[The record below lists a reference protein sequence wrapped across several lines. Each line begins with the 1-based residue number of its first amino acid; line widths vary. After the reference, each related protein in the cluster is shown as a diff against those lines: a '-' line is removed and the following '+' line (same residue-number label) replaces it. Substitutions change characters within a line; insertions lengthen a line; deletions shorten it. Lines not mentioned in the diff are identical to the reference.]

1 MTCVSSP
8 IDAGSVKPRARAP
21 AAVSLSSRLRRSSIG
36 ITAAMVN
43 LLARSGIRNASV
55 REARLGERAVFRVR
69 VGPLDDA
76 IEADDMIERLRVAGI
91 PDARP
96 AHE

>member
-1 MTCVSSP
+1 MASP
-8 IDAGSVKPRARAP
+8 SAAADIGVGSRYLQTGSFAARENAE
-21 AAVSLSSRLRRSSIG
+21 
-36 ITAAMVN
+36 AMVN